1 MVSPTVVDF
10 GGDPDRSDRNDAA
23 KVAAQAD
30 RSFSGQHRMAF
41 RLAGR
46 YAGRLLFVPD
56 VGWHRWDSRR
66 WATDGDRAAER
77 AVDVVLGAAVRDGA
91 GDAALRADVRKCES
105 ATGRKGVLDIAGS
118 LLDLVCAAD
127 KLDADPHL
135 LNARN
140 GTLDLRTMEMHPHN
154 PQDRITKVCAA
165 AYDPDTESP
174 TGRWERFLTEVLPDA
189 EVRGF
194 LARLIG
200 LSLLGAVRE
209 NVLPIWTGLGANGK
223 GAAYN
228 AILHALGDYACP
240 ADPDLFMA
248 RDGAHPTG
256 TMDLRG
262 RRFVVVSESD
272 KHKRMNEATMKR
284 LTGGDPIK
292 SRFMGK
298 NFVTF
303 TPSHL
308 AVLVTNH
315 LPKVAGD
322 DAAVWRRLRVVPFDV
337 VIPKPEQ
344 DSHLPDALQADT
356 DAVLGWA
363 VRGWQSYVSHGHQ
376 LAEPASVMAATDK
389 YRVDSDAVARFIGE
403 RCYVNGNVRMPGAEL
418 FAAWE
423 AWARADGAEPMA
435 AKAFGQ
441 ALERH
446 GLPPSAVSHGVR
458 YRPGVELRTDDDDPD
473 TSSSRYGQ

>member
-303 TPSHL
+303 TPVAPSGARDESPAEGCWGRCGGVAAPTGRPVRRRDPEARAGQSPTGRAPSRHRCRTGLGRPRL
-308 AVLVTNH
+308 AVLRLARPPARGARQRHGRHRQV
-315 LPKVAGD
+315 PG
-322 DAAVWRRLRVVPFDV
+322 RLRC
-337 VIPKPEQ
+337 
-344 DSHLPDALQADT
+344 
-356 DAVLGWA
+356 
-363 VRGWQSYVSHGHQ
+363 R
-376 LAEPASVMAATDK
+376 
-389 YRVDSDAVARFIGE
+389 
-403 RCYVNGNVRMPGAEL
+403 
-418 FAAWE
+418 
-423 AWARADGAEPMA
+423 
-435 AKAFGQ
+435 
-441 ALERH
+441 
-446 GLPPSAVSHGVR
+446 
-458 YRPGVELRTDDDDPD
+458 RPVHR
-473 TSSSRYGQ
+473 